1 MQTADGSLRYLLL
14 DYAAAAACGGGGA
27 LAALVVPHGW
37 GMFPAMLAS
46 MVLGMAVFALVLN
59 FAAPVLGGFTLMFPG
74 MFAGMWG
81 GIIGSMARVMGHS
94 PLHAVTSG
102 LLLGLLLQFIFHQY
116 DRRLR
121 GEVRRD

>member
-1 MQTADGSLRYLLL
+1 MQPLAGSLRYLLL
-14 DYAAAAACGGGGA
+14 DYMAAALCGGGGA
-27 LAALVVPHGW
+27 LVALAVPLGW
-37 GMFPAMLAS
+37 GMVPAML
-46 MVLGMAVFALVLN
+46 LGMTLGMVVFALILN

-81 GIIGSMARVMGHS
+81 GMIGGMASAMGHD
-94 PLHAVTSG
+94 PLHAVLGG
-102 LLLGLLLQFIFHQY
+102 LLLGFLLQLVFHLY

>member
-1 MQTADGSLRYLLL
+1 MQPADGPLRYLVL
-14 DYAAAAACGGGGA
+14 DYTAAAICGGGGA
-27 LAALVVPHGW
+27 LAALIVPRDW
-37 GMFPAMLAS
+37 GMFPAMLAG
-46 MVLGMAVFALVLN
+46 MALGMAVFALTLN

-81 GIIGSMARVMGHS
+81 GMVGGMARAMGHS
-94 PLHAVTSG
+94 PLHAVLGG
-102 LLLGLLLQFIFHQY
+102 LLLGLLLQAIFHLY